1 MGFDFSRAAQPPEHW
16 DRFVQLLR
24 NGAPRMPVVAT
35 SARDRDLA
43 RANTAGT
50 VVSAAGDGLNANIH
64 PALGLAAGV
73 ATASDPRQAV
83 NGVVDSTIGYSAARV
98 FGGEAGGL
106 VGGYLMLVR
115 GFRQSLDRS
124 DQMVAYLLG
133 ISGFITTL
141 ARCSVSAM
149 RERTHHFVMP
159 TPRVPGDIE
168 RMGDLYSPTRR
179 AWFEAG
185 YDVVARAVREIDG
198 LRPSSGD
205 HYSKRCLTHLGLQA
219 NMTGSEDC
227 ESWRMRNRLEEIIQR
242 DILRIR
248 LDQQREQLRRWAME
262 A

>member
-24 NGAPRMPVVAT
+24 NGAPRMPAVAT

-50 VVSAAGDGLNANIH
+50 LVSAVGDGLNANIH
-64 PALGLAAGV
+64 PALGVATGV
-73 ATASDPRQAV
+73 ATASDPRQAA
-83 NGVVDSTIGYSAARV
+83 NSLVDSAIGASAAGLYGSEV
-98 FGGEAGGL
+98 GGI
-106 VGGYLMLVR
+106 VGGYIMLVR
-115 GFRQSLDRS
+115 GFVQSLGRS

-133 ISGFITTL
+133 TSGFITTL

-159 TPRVPGDIE
+159 TPRVPSYIE
-168 RMGDLYSPTRR
+168 RMGDLHSPTRR

-185 YDVVARAVREIDG
+185 YDVVARVVREIDN
-198 LRPSSGD
+198 LRPTSGD

-219 NMTGSEDC
+219 NMTGSENC

-248 LDQQREQLRRWAME
+248 LDQQREQLRRWAIE